1 MHFLSPDKKV
11 EGLGK
16 INRLFL
22 FRLNS
27 ALLWCPAWCNLLI
40 TLSWY
45 LKYRW
50 SFFASFFL
58 CQTHNKQWFYIYYYT
73 IRQQPML
80 VLSFSII
87 TIETMYLVIILYL
100 EFFSSSHR
108 NQVCSRYKIRFVYR
122 KRRNEKERNKCIG
135 IEMERER
142 KRKRKNKIWRQR
154 DS

>member
-1 MHFLSPDKKV
+1 MMPCMMQSIYYFV
-11 EGLGK
+11 
-16 INRLFL
+16 I
-22 FRLNS
+22 
-27 ALLWCPAWCNLLI
+27 
-40 TLSWY
+40 Y

-58 CQTHNKQWFYIYYYT
+58 CQTHNKQWFYIYYYK
-73 IRQQPML
+73 IRQQPIL

-142 KRKRKNKIWRQR
+142 ERERYVRQNNSPKPR
-154 DS
+154 YCKYTRHFHLIGKTESG